1 MTNKLKLSAS
11 AAALALLIAGGAS
24 SVKAA
29 DVVEDPGCTLSG
41 AVGIGYM
48 YTWTDVSVDFDSS
61 EDIGDKDD
69 DSFDGNFNTPF
80 GEAGGL
86 VTCGAWNAQAD
97 FAYYDHSTELDDGD
111 KDIDINASN
120 SHFGGAVFW
129 RDPSFASIGVHAS
142 VVGQDTEGILQTDLY
157 RVGIFGEWY
166 LNDQF
171 TLGAA
176 VHYHD
181 GDIVDDLNQSGWE
194 FTANAR
200 FYVTPD
206 FSLMV
211 QGDYITADLDG
222 DFNFGGSTDTDFDLD
237 GWAITGEAEYLVW
250 DQGLS
255 IFAGA
260 RYSERSLD
268 FEISNANEFDKIDID
283 IDETQVYAGIK
294 FYFGHDGTLIERQRT
309 GLTDNTST
317 MLEKLPAPINS
328 ILSTEDDD

>member
-11 AAALALLIAGGAS
+11 AAVLALLIAGGAT

-48 YTWTDVSVDFDSS
+48 YTWTDVSFDSN
-61 EDIGDKDD
+61 EDFGDKDE
-69 DSFDGNFNTPF
+69 FDTNWNTPF

-97 FAYYDHSTELDDGD
+97 FAYYDHTADDVDGLGSD
-111 KDIDINASN
+111 KDLDLNASN

-129 RDPSFASIGVHAS
+129 RDPSFAAVGIHAS
-142 VVGQDTEGILQTDLY
+142 VVGQDTVGIIQSDLY

-166 LNDQF
+166 AGDMF

-176 VHYHD
+176 VHYSD
-181 GDIVDDLNQSGWE
+181 GELADNLDQSAWE
-194 FTANAR
+194 FTVNGR
-200 FYVTPD
+200 YYVTPD
-206 FSLMV
+206 LSLMV
-211 QGDYITADLDG
+211 QGDYFTADLDPDSG
-222 DFNFGGSTDTDFDLD
+222 DDVDVDFD
-237 GWAITGEAEYLVW
+237 GWALTGEAEYLVW

-260 RYSERSLD
+260 RYAERTL
-268 FEISNANEFDKIDID
+268 EISEDSNSLDID
-283 IDETQVYAGIK
+283 IDDTQVYAGIK

-317 MLEKLPAPINS
+317 MFEKLPNGFNDIVGAV
-328 ILSTEDDD
+328 LDDIDVPN